1 MSVQTFACNTSG
13 NAIGAYG
20 VTFHKRAVI
29 IYTTVQKCSGHFIR
43 KKNWHNMLREID
55 PTLCR
60 IIKRSFVQDYLENT
74 KAKVIAHKKTQI
86 DLLKSRGDYNDV
98 MSLWELNNNKLF

>member
-1 MSVQTFACNTSG
+1 MVQTFTCNTAG

-29 IYTTVQKCSGHFIR
+29 IYTTIGRCKGHFIR
-43 KKNWHNMLREID
+43 KKNWHSMLKDLD
-55 PTLCR
+55 PELCR

-74 KAKVIAHKKTQI
+74 KAKVIAHKKAAIQR
-86 DLLKSRGDYNDV
+86 LKSQGKYNDV
-98 MSLWELNNNKLF
+98 MSLWELKNNSMF